1 MRQLVEQYLAA
12 RPAKNVE
19 TAELEG
25 YVQSSLGENYLPA
38 GGYHRLVRV
47 MEDLCR
53 EGVLAPVNSSGH
65 NGRNP
70 SLYRRYKKI
79 TASRD
84 TSHHQELLACH
95 PRLSV
100 AKYWHDPA
108 AYRRDQQRIRA
119 LDRFFKDPV
128 AASTLARP
136 YTVNERSFQIF
147 RDEKFLSLP
156 AGRTLLQQL
165 GLGLTDLGCFETCEP
180 FFYVDYGACPEER
193 RYLLVVENKDTFFT
207 LKKVFACGKQRLNGM
222 AVHLLVYGE
231 GRKIVKSFGFL
242 REIPGWERAEAEV
255 YYFGDLD
262 PEGID
267 IFGAFA
273 RAYPQIPIRPFDYL
287 YRKLLDIHG
296 AGAPPLRDKKQRLHP
311 EHLSLFLRL
320 LEPAT
325 ASGVRA
331 LLDAGRYLPQEGLAY
346 PFFAREVGLDA

>member
-1 MRQLVEQYLAA
+1 MRQLVEQYLASQ
-12 RPAKNVE
+12 PKKNID
-19 TAELEG
+19 TIELEG

-38 GGYHRLVRV
+38 GGYHRLVQAV
-47 MEDLCR
+47 EELCR

-65 NGRNP
+65 NGRTP
-70 SLYRRYKKI
+70 SLYRRYRKI
-79 TASRD
+79 TAPRD

-95 PRLSV
+95 PRLSL
-100 AKYWHDPA
+100 AKYWNDPG
-108 AYRRDQQRIRA
+108 AYLQDQQSIRA

-128 AASTLARP
+128 AASTLAGS

-156 AGRTLLQQL
+156 AGRNLLQQL
-165 GLGLTDLGCFETCEP
+165 GLGLTDLGCFETYEP
-180 FFYVDYGACPEER
+180 FFYVDYGAAPEER

-207 LKKVFACGKQRLNGM
+207 LKKVFACGKQTVNSM

-242 REIPGWERAEAEV
+242 REIPGWERVEVEA

-267 IFGAFA
+267 IFGALA
-273 RAYPQIPIRPFDYL
+273 RAYPQVPIRPFDYL
-287 YRKLLDIHG
+287 YRELLYLHG
-296 AGAPPLRDKKQRLHP
+296 AGAPPLRDKKQRLKA